1 MKSYLLFILGV
12 IYGTVFTMWLVDL
25 LPLWLMITT
34 AIAVTICCI
43 CVDK

>member
-12 IYGTVFTMWLVDL
+12 IHGTVFTMWLVDL
-25 LPLWLMITT
+25 LPLWLMIST